1 MFANRGRT
9 TGIRVT
15 LVLMGLAGT
24 LAAAGAPQSGP
35 VADRLNS
42 PDPHTVKLARE
53 VREKGWIVF
62 GSRTRSGDWDLF
74 SMRPTGRTS
83 GT

>member
-15 LVLMGLAGT
+15 LALIGLAGT

-35 VADRLNS
+35 AADRLNS
-42 PDPHTVKLARE
+42 SDPRTAKLARE

-62 GSRTRSGDWDLF
+62 GSRTTEW
-74 SMRPTGRTS
+74 
-83 GT
+83 